1 MLYSNVARVGLTG
14 VWLKEC
20 RIKREALLGAA
31 VRRDEVHGSTMRRV
45 HPTRRLR
52 AARSAQI
59 GAVQPENRPRP
70 RSTMLACDICQ
81 LDDRRYSR
89 IFWG

>member
-1 MLYSNVARVGLTG
+1 MSYECSAMLYSNVARVGLTG

-31 VRRDEVHGSTMRRV
+31 VRRDEVHGSTMRRI

-59 GAVQPENRPRP
+59 GAVQPENRPRDARLSQNP
-70 RSTMLACDICQ
+70 RV
-81 LDDRRYSR
+81 RRRVS
-89 IFWG
+89 G

>member
-59 GAVQPENRPRP
+59 GAVQPENRPRA
-70 RSTMLACDICQ
+70 RSTT
-81 LDDRRYSR
+81 RRDARLSQNPR
-89 IFWG
+89 VRRRVSG